1 MNHSQIRAFHAVAL
15 EGSFTKAAAV
25 LRVSQ
30 PTLSGHVKALE
41 EGYDVTLFH
50 RSSREVTLTDFGR
63 ALFEITQRYFTS
75 EAEARRLLSTAV
87 GLISGTLRIG
97 ADSPFAVIPL
107 LAEFKGRFPKVD
119 VNVDFGNS
127 AEVLNSLLE
136 NECDVGIL
144 ARIAPDKRFHIAPF
158 REDRL
163 VVFVDRGHP
172 WSQRRSIKLRDIEDQ
187 TLVQREAGSTTRA
200 IFESA
205 LNERGI
211 EPAAVLEMEGR
222 EAVREAV
229 AAGLGVGV
237 VCEYEFG
244 NDTRLHKLKVKNTRL
259 KLTECAVCRRDKRT
273 NPVVAAFLEIVEQ
286 SADIHQERAA

>member
-41 EGYDVTLFH
+41 EGYGVTLFQ
-50 RSSREVTLTDFGR
+50 RSSREVSLTDFGS
-63 ALFEITQRYFTS
+63 ALFEITQRYFAS
-75 EAEARRLLSTAV
+75 EAEARRLLSAAV
-87 GLISGTLRIG
+87 GLISGKLRIG

-119 VNVDFGNS
+119 VNIDFSNS

-144 ARIAPDKRFHIAPF
+144 AGIRPDKRFHITPF

-187 TLVQREAGSTTRA
+187 TLVQREAGSMTRT
-200 IFESA
+200 IFERA

-211 EPAAVLEMEGR
+211 QPAAMIEMEGR

-237 VCEYEFG
+237 VCAYEFG
-244 NDTRLHKLKVKNTRL
+244 NDTRLHKLKVKNEAMRL
-259 KLTECAVCRRDKRT
+259 IECAVCRLDQRT
-273 NPVVAAFLEIVEQ
+273 NPVVAAFLEIVERTSRRLREQ
-286 SADIHQERAA
+286 AD